1 MLLWTTDGL
10 LTAGSYGARP
20 RTAAARLLTNFLA
33 AGDNADANGCSA
45 RLDTAG
51 VGGSVR
57 KQRVCAGSRRARL
70 TLLGSR
76 EAA

>member
-1 MLLWTTDGL
+1 MSASVLPMTFRLPG
-10 LTAGSYGARP
+10 P
-20 RTAAARLLTNFLA
+20 AARLLTNFLA
-33 AGDNADANGCSA
+33 AGDNADANGCNA

-57 KQRVCAGSRRARL
+57 KQQISAGNRRVAL
-70 TLLGSR
+70 TPLGSR